1 MITLLNINKKY
12 KERSIF
18 SDLSFN
24 IKDNEL
30 VCISGNSGSGKTT
43 LLNILSLSDIPDS
56 GDLTIDNYKNP
67 SSKEVQQLR
76 RNKIGYVFQNYG
88 LIENETVEQ
97 NLDIVSKFSRLRNKE
112 EIYESAL
119 NQLALPKEYLQKKV
133 YTLSGGEQQRVAISK
148 LLILKPKYIF
158 ADEPTGNLDR
168 TNKEIVFQS
177 LLGFH
182 KNGST
187 VIYVSHDKELISHA
201 NVNIELPIT

>member
-119 NQLALPKEYLQKKV
+119 NQLALPKEYLQKR
-133 YTLSGGEQQRVAISK
+133 YILSAVGNSK
-148 LLILKPKYIF
+148 
-158 ADEPTGNLDR
+158 E
-168 TNKEIVFQS
+168 
-177 LLGFH
+177 
-182 KNGST
+182 
-187 VIYVSHDKELISHA
+187 
-201 NVNIELPIT
+201 